1 MTFIKYAKIAFGV
14 ALACALSAC
23 NPAVVVEVSADDGQ
37 QYTATAPKKNTEMD
51 QFINELISKMTIEEK
66 VGQLHLLS
74 SDWDQTGPTL
84 SADYQQQIKAG
95 KVGAVFNAY
104 TASFTRELQTLAVEQ
119 TRLGIPLLFGYD
131 VIHGHRTIFPISL
144 GEAASWDLQSIK
156 AAARIAAIEASAEG
170 IHWTFAPMVD
180 ISRDPR
186 WGRVSEGSGE
196 DVFLS
201 VEIAKARVQ
210 GFQGDDLT
218 ATDTVLACAKHYAAY
233 GQAQAGRDYHSTDMS
248 ERELWETYLPPFKA
262 SVDAGVASFMT
273 AFNDLNG
280 VPATANNYLLQD
292 ILRQRWGF
300 SGFVVTDYTSINELV
315 PHGLA
320 EDLPHAGQLA
330 LNAGVDMDMQGAV
343 YSKHLPELLAKGK
356 VSETQIDNAVR
367 RILEMKYKLGLF
379 ADPYRYS
386 DDQRQAEQV
395 YKAEHLAAAR
405 DGARKSVVL
414 LKNDNKVL
422 PLSPKQS
429 IALIGPL
436 ADSKADMIGS
446 WSAAGDRQ
454 TKPVTLREGLQQRLG
469 ADAKIY
475 YAKGAGYEFNDTD
488 QSGFAQAIAA
498 AKKADVIL
506 LAMGEKWD
514 MTGEAAS
521 RVELGFPGTQ
531 EALMHE
537 LKKLGKPMVLVL
549 MSGRPMTINWANDN
563 LDAILHTWY
572 AGTQG
577 GHAITDVLYGDYNP
591 SGKLPV
597 TFPRHVGQ
605 IPIYYNMKNT
615 GRPYEPEGPEQ
626 KYRSRYLDSSNQPL
640 YPFGYGLSYT
650 SFAYSAVTL
659 SSTQLSS
666 AGEII
671 ASVTLTNTG
680 DLAGEEVVQL
690 YIQDKTASVTRPVRE
705 LKGFQKIML
714 GKGESKTVQFRIKA
728 ADLAFYDLAMDY
740 VAEAGEF
747 NVFIGTDST
756 TSNQAV
762 FRLTDTVQLPSA
774 MAVKQFQRRDIQ

>member
-1 MTFIKYAKIAFGV
+1 MTFTKYSKIACSV
-14 ALACALSAC
+14 AMACALGAC
-23 NPAVVVEVSADDGQ
+23 NPTAPVETTATGQ
-37 QYTATAPKKNTEMD
+37 QQIVTLPPQNTGMD
-51 QFINELISKMTIEEK
+51 QFISGLISKMTLEEK

-74 SDWDQTGPTL
+74 SDWDKTGPTL
-84 SADYQQQIKAG
+84 SVDYQQQIKAG

-104 TASFTRELQTLAVEQ
+104 TANFTRELQKLAVEQ

-144 GEAASWDLQSIK
+144 GEAASWDLQSIQAGARV
-156 AAARIAAIEASAEG
+156 AATEASAEG

-186 WGRVSEGSGE
+186 WGRISEGSGE
-196 DVFLS
+196 DVYLS
-201 VEIAKARVQ
+201 IEIAKARVH

-343 YSKHLPELLAKGK
+343 YSKHLPELLKAGK
-356 VSETQIDNAVR
+356 VSEAQIDKAVR

-379 ADPYRYS
+379 EDPYRYS
-386 DDQRQAEQV
+386 DEQRQAEQV

-405 DGARKSVVL
+405 DGARKSFVL

-422 PLSPKQS
+422 PLSPTQS

-446 WSAAGDRQ
+446 WSAAGDRSS
-454 TKPVTLREGLQQRLG
+454 KPVTLREALVARLG
-469 ADAKIY
+469 ADTQIH
-475 YAKGAGYEFNDTD
+475 YAKGAGYEFTDTD
-488 QSGFAQAIAA
+488 QSGFAEAIAA

-521 RVELGFPGTQ
+521 RVDLGFPGTQ
-531 EALMHE
+531 DALMQE
-537 LKKLGKPMVLVL
+537 LKKLDKPMVLVL
-549 MSGRPMTINWANDN
+549 MSGRPMTINWADEH
-563 LDAILHTWY
+563 LDSILHTWY

-577 GHAITDVLYGDYNP
+577 GHAIADVLYGDYNP
-591 SGKLPV
+591 AGKLPV

-659 SSTQLSS
+659 SSTQLKPE
-666 AGEII
+666 GEIT

-680 DLAGEEVVQL
+680 DRAGEEVVQL

-728 ADLAFYDLAMDY
+728 TDLAFYNLGMDY

-747 NVFIGTDST
+747 NLFIGNDSSTSNKAAFWLTDS
-756 TSNQAV
+756 
-762 FRLTDTVQLPSA
+762 VQLQSA
-774 MAVKQFQRRDIQ
+774 MAITQPQSKGIQ